1 MTHLTILT
9 IFAANL
15 NAAIMIV
22 TQYISDYEYTSTN
35 GKGHTVQIDM
45 REGDKTHMGPMEMVL
60 SALSG
65 CVAVEVALLLKKR
78 RKQLVDMKIIGTG
91 NRRTTPPRSYTDI
104 TLNFV
109 VTSPDATLEE
119 LTKIATL
126 SLEKYCS
133 VADSLKAPIAVLCE
147 IVRP

>member
-1 MTHLTILT
+1 
-9 IFAANL
+9 
-15 NAAIMIV
+15 MII
-22 TQYISDYEYTSTN
+22 TQYVSDYQYTSTN
-35 GKGHTVQIDM
+35 DKGNSAQIDM
-45 REGDKTHMGPMEMVL
+45 REGDKMHFGPMEMVL

-65 CVAVEVALLLKKR
+65 CVAVEVALLIKKR
-78 RKQLVDMKIIGTG
+78 RKQLVDMKIIGVG
-91 NRRTTPPRSYTDI
+91 NRRAIPPKSYTDI
-104 TLNFV
+104 TLTFI

-133 VADSLKAPIAVLCE
+133 VADSLKAPISVVCE